1 MIGLDT
7 SAIID
12 LFRGDENIKKVFV
25 QQTEPFAATQLTYL
39 ELIFGID
46 PELKQHK
53 EEKAYYDE
61 LIKSMLLLSLDTA
74 ASLKASEI
82 FWKLRKQ
89 GITLG
94 KFDTAIAA
102 IFLVNGISKIITKN
116 KKHFEDIPG
125 LKVISY

>member
-7 SAIID
+7 TAIID
-12 LFRGDENIKKVFV
+12 LFRGDENIKRVFAR
-25 QQTEPFAATQLTYL
+25 QTEPFAVTQLTYL

-46 PELKQHK
+46 IELKHHQ

-61 LIKSMLLLSLDTA
+61 LFNSMLLLSLDTA
-74 ASLKASEI
+74 ACIKASEL

-94 KFDTAIAA
+94 KFDSTIAA
-102 IFLVNGISKIITKN
+102 IFLINGISKIITKN
-116 KKHFEDIPG
+116 KKHFEAIPG
-125 LKVISY
+125 IKVISY